1 MSEKKELD
9 IKRKKKKKQ
18 TVEKHDEIDSFDFDW
33 GFNLNEVYD
42 Q

>member
-1 MSEKKELD
+1 MSEEKELD
-9 IKRKKKKKQ
+9 IKKKKQ
-18 TVEKHDEIDSFDFDW
+18 TVEDHDEIDSFDYEW

>member
-1 MSEKKELD
+1 LTESKK
-9 IKRKKKKKQ
+9 KKKKKQ
-18 TVEKHDEIDSFDFDW
+18 IEDDDKIDSFDFKW

>member
-1 MSEKKELD
+1 MTEPDTKK
-9 IKRKKKKKQ
+9 KKKKKQ
-18 TVEKHDEIDSFDFDW
+18 IDDDDKIDSFDYEW